1 MRFSGP
7 LCSWERLKSGVM
19 LKENDDGQ
27 GEGSSER
34 TSRTSTGWIRR
45 VLIVAG
51 FLFVGLGILGIFL
64 PVLPTTPFLLLA
76 AACFARSSQKFY
88 NWLLNN
94 RWFGRYIRNY
104 REGKGI
110 PLRVKVMTISLL
122 WVTILISAYFVS
134 IIYVRIFLILVAIG
148 VTIHVARIGGVR

>member
-1 MRFSGP
+1 MTFSGA
-7 LCSWERLKSGVM
+7 LCSWERLKSGVI
-19 LKENDDGQ
+19 LKEDDDGQ

-34 TSRTSTGWIRR
+34 RSGTSTGWIRR

-110 PLRVKVMTISLL
+110 PLRVKIITISLL

-148 VTIHVARIGGVR
+148 VTIHVARIGRV

>member
-1 MRFSGP
+1 MRFSGA

-34 TSRTSTGWIRR
+34 AGGTSTGWIRR

-104 REGKGI
+104 REGRGI
-110 PLRVKVMTISLL
+110 PLRVKIITISLL

-148 VTIHVARIGGVR
+148 VTIHVVRLRGV